1 MNDWIRIQPKSSEAE
16 PTHPERQR
24 REESLREEIQR
35 LLQRGGGVV
44 THFEVVSNAAE
55 GRARDAGVVSQ
66 TTQLLEEL
74 NARAR
79 EALDRF
85 GAEVDALLS
94 EELTGGVE
102 ETVPEQPSERVRSV
116 PAHPL
121 TLSPRAERAA
131 GTTHRSFGSEVEPL
145 PTFDSE
151 DAEAVG
157 EHVYT
162 VCVGLDAEADAEG
175 AAEDR
180 EGTGLFRLFKWLRDV
195 PVSEWPLVRAL
206 RPQGKTARLM
216 QLGVLLPS
224 LLFGG
229 VSHTEARE
237 SERTSE
243 TTRDTIPTTDKT
255 YTWEEIAQR
264 PELMQQVY
272 EQFYTQWQ
280 QLQGG
285 DPIPQ
290 TNERYV
296 MPPFVLIKYMEPTGT
311 GRDNE
316 YTPHFVAQMVEK
328 DMDQWGKIIKNK
340 KLDRKSREQQIE
352 ELSDDLVGRRP
363 ILLETEEDWQR
374 IKILMDQLFDTGAR
388 PMTIEESQLMDA
400 AAARERERYGDPIP
414 KQDPAVVLADTGRT
428 YATDDATPRPR
439 TAAPRSSSSTTT
451 SSSVRLASHRSTRPP
466 DRPTTGPTGLPMYT
480 IGSGVTRQHEP
491 AHIPDERERQMTTF
505 RLMQATFGPLPGTG
519 EDFNPR
525 ERVVELGE
533 HTHDDEPVGDERPE
547 ELRTPPPAPESTGPD
562 VFDFSTPR
570 PATPEDRDRASALT
584 STLAAV
590 FDMDRS
596 LTDRR
601 DAAMEVLNTHGT
613 ESASGEQQYRLDQF
627 LFTLHGSLLS
637 VELTL
642 SDGSKRTLD
651 LSSAETWSEF
661 DRLAEAMD

>member
-1 MNDWIRIQPKSSEAE
+1 
-16 PTHPERQR
+16 
-24 REESLREEIQR
+24 
-35 LLQRGGGVV
+35 
-44 THFEVVSNAAE
+44 
-55 GRARDAGVVSQ
+55 
-66 TTQLLEEL
+66 
-74 NARAR
+74 
-79 EALDRF
+79 
-85 GAEVDALLS
+85 
-94 EELTGGVE
+94 
-102 ETVPEQPSERVRSV
+102 
-116 PAHPL
+116 
-121 TLSPRAERAA
+121 
-131 GTTHRSFGSEVEPL
+131 
-145 PTFDSE
+145 
-151 DAEAVG
+151 
-157 EHVYT
+157 
-162 VCVGLDAEADAEG
+162 
-175 AAEDR
+175 
-180 EGTGLFRLFKWLRDV
+180 
-195 PVSEWPLVRAL
+195 
-206 RPQGKTARLM
+206 
-216 QLGVLLPS
+216 
-224 LLFGG
+224 
-229 VSHTEARE
+229 
-237 SERTSE
+237 
-243 TTRDTIPTTDKT
+243 
-255 YTWEEIAQR
+255 
-264 PELMQQVY
+264 
-272 EQFYTQWQ
+272 
-280 QLQGG
+280 
-285 DPIPQ
+285 
-290 TNERYV
+290 
-296 MPPFVLIKYMEPTGT
+296 MEPNGT
-311 GRDNE
+311 GRGKE

-328 DMDQWGKIIKNK
+328 DMDKRGR
-340 KLDRKSREQQIE
+340 L
-352 ELSDDLVGRRP
+352 LSDELIGRGP
-363 ILLETEEDWQR
+363 ILLETEQDWHYVQ
-374 IKILMDQLFDTGAR
+374 ILMDQLLDPNPEMLTDQERSVLAAGADVYR
-388 PMTIEESQLMDA
+388 K
-400 AAARERERYGDPIP
+400 RYGDPVP

-439 TAAPRSSSSTTT
+439 TAAPRSSSTT
-451 SSSVRLASHRSTRPP
+451 SSVRLASHRSARPP

-525 ERVVELGE
+525 ERVVELSE

-590 FDMDRS
+590 FDTDRS